1 MWLLQLYTHDK
12 KQNWIKNGKKKKK
25 KVKYQI
31 NSVNFENRIDWNKN
45 LHTGSIK
52 WVAHVQRAK
61 ETESYVQDQ
70 LFYQ

>member
-1 MWLLQLYTHDK
+1 MA
-12 KQNWIKNGKKKKK
+12 KKKK